1 MPDGMQRPAV
11 QLNYFAP
18 SGAGVAGAGAA
29 VVGAA
34 GEVGAG
40 AAAGAEA
47 ALPLS
52 SAFFS
57 QATMPN
63 KAGAARTAVSSTT
76 FFIEFSQSF

>member
-1 MPDGMQRPAV
+1 MPDGMQRPAL
-11 QLNYFAP
+11 QQNYFAP

-40 AAAGAEA
+40 AAAGAEVA
-47 ALPLS
+47 LS

-57 QATMPN
+57 HATIPN
-63 KAGAARTAVSSTT
+63 KAGATRTAVSSTT